1 MLFRRK
7 NEFKPDR
14 PHSSGILSRLYIT
27 KKQRL
32 AIGKWL
38 LIGLVLVLL
47 SVVQDSIMSRVR
59 ILGTTTDL
67 VSTAILMVCIML
79 DPEIGCVFTLV
90 SACLYEFSGSAPG
103 AYVIALIAG
112 LGMLMS
118 IFRHSFLRAG
128 FGAVLLCTF
137 VAVMGYQLTLFAIGY
152 FLGNTTA
159 GHLWDFLVKG
169 LLSLAVMPALYPVIS
184 SISKIG
190 GETWRE

>member
-14 PHSSGILSRLYIT
+14 PHGSSILSRLYIT

-38 LIGLVLVLL
+38 LMALVLVVL
-47 SVVQDSIMSRVR
+47 SVVQDSVMSRVQ
-59 ILGTTTDL
+59 IFGTTTDL

-90 SACLYEFSGSAPG
+90 SSCLYEFSGSAPG
-103 AYVIALIAG
+103 AYVIALITG
-112 LGMLMS
+112 LGLLLA
-118 IFRHSFLRAG
+118 IFRHGFLRAG
-128 FGAVLLCTF
+128 FGAVLLCTA
-137 VAVMGYQLTLFAIGY
+137 VAVMAYQLILFAIGY

-159 GHLWDFLVKG
+159 SHLSHFLVKG
-169 LLSLAVMPALYPVIS
+169 LLSLAVMPALYPIFS